1 MGTFARKYSLEPVA
15 VPRVR
20 TRHRRI
26 VTTLPVPESLPLLE
40 RLERFEPA
48 SMQGQPPVMI
58 HRAKGWY
65 VEDRWGNRWMDWS
78 TGVLISNAGNGN
90 PAIVAA
96 LRRTLRRP
104 LLCTY
109 VFPHEDRAL
118 LVEELAALARE
129 AADPRSAS
137 SPEGAPKA
145 PTPGRRPAPKGR
157 TKAPTSGCSCS
168 PRAPRPR
175 RTASSSRRPGAS
187 SGTGPSAG
195 CSSRSRTASTAAP
208 WARSSPGGSDGAKR
222 WMGRLDD
229 SFVQV
234 PFPDGY
240 KNPDTRFEL
249 FLETLAAKGVRPEQV
264 CGVMAESYQGVG
276 PDFLPVDYAQRLEEW
291 CRKHDVV
298 LVMDEVQAGF
308 CRTGEWFA
316 FQHYGITPDLIACG
330 KGISS
335 SLPLSAVIGR
345 ADIMGLYAPGS
356 MTSTH
361 SGSPLPVAAALANV
375 RELRRGP
382 YLANARALDPV
393 LREGLL
399 AIQRRHPAQAGC
411 VQARGLVAGIQIV
424 KPGTREPDGATAL
437 TDQPRLLPQ
446 GPADVRPGRRGRRM
460 HQDRAPARHLA
471 RGARRGPRRARR
483 GDGRGAGLSPR
494 AARAARCRCSRRP
507 TASTTDR
514 HHRPSD
520 RQKASIYRAVA
531 ASPGCSRSTLA
542 RRLRLRPTTVSH
554 LVQEL
559 LDDGLVAERRD
570 RVAGRSGRPRASI
583 EPVPARL
590 AAVSL
595 CVEIARA
602 ARLAGRPRRRGARR
616 RRARPRGRRRQPAH
630 RARSRSCS
638 AASPAGPRRRAAW
651 SGPASA
657 SSAPSIPRARPGSA
671 PPAGRAF
678 DRSL

>member
-1 MGTFARKYSLEPVA
+1 MEVHAMATFARKYSLEPVA

-26 VTTLPVPESLPLLE
+26 VTKLPAPGSLPVLE

-48 SMQGQPPVMI
+48 SMQGQPPVVI
-58 HRAKGWY
+58 HRAKGWH

-78 TGVLISNAGNGN
+78 TGVLISNAGNAN

-104 LLCTY
+104 LLSSY

-118 LVEELAALARE
+118 LVEELAALA
-129 AADPRSAS
+129 
-137 SPEGAPKA
+137 
-145 PTPGRRPAPKGR
+145 PKGVEYRVFLLSTGSEATENCIKLAKTWGLERHGPERRVFVTFRNGFHGR
-157 TKAPTSGCSCS
+157 TM
-168 PRAPRPR
+168 
-175 RTASSSRRPGAS
+175 GAQL
-187 SGTGPSAG
+187 A
-195 CSSRSRTASTAAP
+195 
-208 WARSSPGGSDGAKR
+208 GGSDGAKR

-276 PDFLPVDYAQRLEEW
+276 PDFLPVEYAKRLEEW

-345 ADIMGLYAPGS
+345 ADIMGLYPPGS

-382 YLANARALDPV
+382 YLANARAMDPV

-399 AIQRRHPAQAGC
+399 AIQKRHPARAGC
-411 VQARGLVAGIQIV
+411 VQSRGLVAGIQVV

-437 TDQPRLLPQ
+437 KVNLACFHKGLL
-446 GPADVRPGRRGRRM
+446 M
-460 HQDRAPARHLA
+460 FAPV
-471 RGARRGPRRARR
+471 GV
-483 GDGRGAGLSPR
+483 AGECIKIAPPLDISR
-494 AARAARCRCSRRP
+494 AAL
-507 TASTTDR
+507 DEGL
-514 HHRPSD
+514 
-520 RQKASIYRAVA
+520 AVLGEA
-531 ASPGCSRSTLA
+531 MDEVLG
-542 RRLRLRPTTVSH
+542 
-554 LVQEL
+554 
-559 LDDGLVAERRD
+559 
-570 RVAGRSGRPRASI
+570 
-583 EPVPARL
+583 
-590 AAVSL
+590 
-595 CVEIARA
+595 
-602 ARLAGRPRRRGARR
+602 
-616 RRARPRGRRRQPAH
+616 
-630 RARSRSCS
+630 
-638 AASPAGPRRRAAW
+638 
-651 SGPASA
+651 
-657 SSAPSIPRARPGSA
+657 
-671 PPAGRAF
+671 
-678 DRSL
+678 